1 MPVKRRKSK
10 MRTHQLT
17 PEVFAAFD
25 AGDANALRRALKL
38 PHWHASPLDPDI
50 AGPALYAHETCW
62 AMSRPDA
69 LEIRQEIL
77 TVLRRTKRKQTDA
90 G

>member
-10 MRTHQLT
+10 MRAHQLT

-25 AGDANALRRALKL
+25 AGDKNALRRALKL
-38 PHWHASPLDPDI
+38 PHWHASPLDTDP
-50 AGPALYAHETCW
+50 AGPAPYGHETCW
-62 AMSRPDA
+62 AISRPDA
-69 LEIRQEIL
+69 MEIRQEIL
-77 TVLRRTKRKQTDA
+77 AVLMRA